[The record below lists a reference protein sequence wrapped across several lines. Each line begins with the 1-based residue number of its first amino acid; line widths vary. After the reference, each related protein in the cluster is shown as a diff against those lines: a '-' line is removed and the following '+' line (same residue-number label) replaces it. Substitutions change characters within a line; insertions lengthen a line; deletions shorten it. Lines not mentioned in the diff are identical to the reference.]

1 MPSGF
6 SQRAAGDSNSVFV
19 ASGFSRKAAHSAATV
34 TTRYVTL
41 AYGDGADVYS
51 QATMLLVSLVAYSP
65 APRELLVVTDRPER
79 FSWFGTAIRVVSL
92 DRRQLDAWRGA
103 PPISM
108 RIKLEVLRAN
118 WPEEGAI
125 AFVDADVLAH
135 ESLAPFEARLHAGD
149 VFMHKHEYDFGR
161 SKRRGNRALWNE
173 LRGRSFAG
181 WEVRSG
187 DAMWNSGVLAAPA
200 ADRAL
205 FDQMLQFYDAMVA
218 AGGRHFA
225 TEQLVEGVVLGRTGR
240 LRPAAGW
247 FTHYWGN
254 KPAHTA
260 AINARLEAGRAE
272 GLSVE
277 EFAARYRE
285 DPIDLPSEV
294 RLTARE
300 KVARW
305 FSRLR

>member
-1 MPSGF
+1 
-6 SQRAAGDSNSVFV
+6 
-19 ASGFSRKAAHSAATV
+19 V
-34 TTRYVTL
+34 TTRYLTL
-41 AYGDGADVYS
+41 AYGDGADACS
-51 QATMLLVSLVAYSP
+51 QAAMLLVSLVAYAP
-65 APRELLVVTDRPER
+65 APRDLVVVTDRPER
-79 FSWFGTAIRVVSL
+79 FAWFGETIRIVSL
-92 DRRQLDAWRGA
+92 DRRQLDAWRGT
-103 PPISM
+103 PSISM
-108 RIKLEVLRAN
+108 RIKLEVIRAN
-118 WPEEGAI
+118 WPDGAV
-125 AFVDADVLAH
+125 AFVDADVLARAPLALF
-135 ESLAPFEARLHAGD
+135 ESRLEAGD
-149 VFMHKHEYDFGR
+149 LFMHKHEYDFGG

-205 FDQMLQFYDAMVA
+205 FDEALQFYDAMVA

-240 LRPAAGW
+240 LRPAAQW

-254 KPAHTA
+254 KPAYTA
-260 AINARLEAGRAE
+260 AINARLDAARAE

-277 EFAARYRE
+277 EFAGRYRE

-305 FSRLR
+305 FSRRR

>member
-1 MPSGF
+1 
-6 SQRAAGDSNSVFV
+6 
-19 ASGFSRKAAHSAATV
+19 
-34 TTRYVTL
+34 
-41 AYGDGADVYS
+41 
-51 QATMLLVSLVAYSP
+51 MLLVSLLAYAP
-65 APRELLVVTDRPER
+65 APRELVVVSDRPER
-79 FSWFGTAIRVVSL
+79 FAWFGNAVRVVSL
-92 DRRQLDAWRGA
+92 ERHQLEAWRGA

-108 RIKLEVLRAN
+108 RIKLEVIRAN
-118 WPEEGAI
+118 WPAAGAL
-125 AFVDADVLAH
+125 ALVDADTLAR
-135 ESLAPFEARLHAGD
+135 EPLAAFEARLQAGE

-181 WEVRSG
+181 WEVRGG

-240 LRPAAGW
+240 LRPAAQW

-260 AINARLEAGRAE
+260 AINARLEAAHKE
-272 GLSVE
+272 SLSVE
-277 EFAARYRE
+277 EFVTRYRQ

-294 RLTARE
+294 RLKARE
-300 KVARW
+300 KIARW
-305 FSRLR
+305 FARWR